1 MKRMRITEDLFL
13 TQLHMLP
20 ALQGETENQ
29 KHMISSQG
37 NGGMNQD
44 IPKIPPRHLP
54 SSMSQK

>member
-1 MKRMRITEDLFL
+1 MRITEDLFL

-37 NGGMNQD
+37 NGGLNQD